1 MIKRILNK
9 IFAAKQKETK
19 PRDFEWERFQQTAKE
34 QFIRLNKK
42 GLSIPVM
49 TL

>member
-1 MIKRILNK
+1 MIKRIFEK
-9 IFAAKQKETK
+9 IFAKRKVTKE
-19 PRDFEWERFQQTAKE
+19 RDFEWERFQRVARD
-34 QFIRLNKK
+34 QFVRLKDK